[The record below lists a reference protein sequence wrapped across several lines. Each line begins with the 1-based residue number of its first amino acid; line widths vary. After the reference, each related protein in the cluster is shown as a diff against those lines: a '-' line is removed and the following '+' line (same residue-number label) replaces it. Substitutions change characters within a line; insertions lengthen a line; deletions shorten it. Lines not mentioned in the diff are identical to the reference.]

1 MTETDT
7 VHEQQHN
14 PDRIGFPIRSGLQAP
29 QDVNPAGLVSYENAN
44 AKESETISYMKKY
57 QESAFSIRLGLKF
70 SSQ

>member
-1 MTETDT
+1 MNNSIIPTESDFRFGRGCKPRRM
-7 VHEQQHN
+7 Q
-14 PDRIGFPIRSGLQAP
+14 I
-29 QDVNPAGLVSYENAN
+29 PAGLVSYENAN

>member
-1 MTETDT
+1 MNKSIIPTG
-7 VHEQQHN
+7 
-14 PDRIGFPIRSGLQAP
+14 IGSDSVGAAAP
-29 QDVNPAGLVSYENAN
+29 QDANPCGACVSDENAN

>member
-1 MTETDT
+1 M
-7 VHEQQHN
+7 Q
-14 PDRIGFPIRSGLQAP
+14 I
-29 QDVNPAGLVSYENAN
+29 PAGLVSYENAN